1 MTPKIDPASDN
12 ECFALPEFP
21 HLRYE
26 RSLWK
31 KGLSWVGGIDEA
43 GRGALAGPVA
53 AAVVILPPDASLSR
67 RVGAA
72 LSSSK
77 GAVQSLRGVRDSK
90 QMTPLQRESWAP
102 RIQEIALAWSVG
114 FASAEEID
122 MLGIVPATR
131 LAATRALESLLA
143 TSAGQSP
150 DRQNPNPLI
159 LNLLI
164 PDFLI
169 TDYLLLPNCPLPQT
183 ALVKGDRRSLT
194 VAAASVLAK
203 TARDALMRE
212 FDGEYPGYGFA
223 RHKGYCTPQHRAAL
237 AGLGMCSIH
246 RKSFNIKT

>member
-72 LSSSK
+72 
-77 GAVQSLRGVRDSK
+77 QSLRGVRDSK

-102 RIQEIALAWSVG
+102 RIQEIALAWGVG

-122 MLGIVPATR
+122 SLGIVPATK
-131 LAATRALESLLA
+131 LAVTRALDSLSLA
-143 TSAGQSP
+143 P
-150 DRQNPNPLI
+150 DY
-159 LNLLI
+159 
-164 PDFLI
+164 LI

-212 FDGEYPGYGFA
+212 FDGEYPGYGYA
-223 RHKGYCTPQHRAAL
+223 RHKGYGTPQHQEAIRRM
-237 AGLGMCSIH
+237 GLCEIH
-246 RKSFNIKT
+246 RKSFAIHRVH